1 MSLVTLI
8 HKYINN
14 DSTGDIPNSLQHLVC
29 VTDCILLFYFSF
41 SVRQSVFVSPKI
53 KNLFSVIQIIQH
65 INWILCNLIKISRRS
80 SVQA

>member
-53 KNLFSVIQIIQH
+53 KNLFSVYTDNSAYQLDSLQ
-65 INWILCNLIKISRRS
+65 LD
-80 SVQA
+80 